1 MFLLTA
7 KKLFRWSLVVIWLA
21 LTVYLS
27 SQQGTESGELS
38 HKIAAASYTVFGKF
52 FPGTSLSEYH
62 AVLREVAHFT
72 IHFILA
78 ALAYRAFAISS
89 GGFRTGIVI
98 SLLFCLLVAA
108 MDEFIQCS
116 SPGRSVEFIDFFH
129 NASGV
134 AFGTLVGILSSRE
147 TVS

>member
-1 MFLLTA
+1 MLTA

-21 LTVYLS
+21 LTIYLS

-38 HKIAAASYTVFGKF
+38 HKIAAASYTVFGKL

-62 AVLREVAHFT
+62 AALREVAHFAV
-72 IHFILA
+72 HFILA
-78 ALAYRAFAISS
+78 ALVYRSFAISS
-89 GGFRTGIVI
+89 SGFRTGIVI

-108 MDEFIQCS
+108 MDEFIQCR
-116 SPGRSVEFIDFFH
+116 SPGRSVEIIDFFY

-147 TVS
+147 TAS

>member
-1 MFLLTA
+1 MLTA
-7 KKLFRWSLVVIWLA
+7 KKLFRWSLVLIWLA
-21 LTVYLS
+21 LTIYLS

-38 HKIAAASYTVFGKF
+38 RKIAAASYTVFGKL

-62 AVLREVAHFT
+62 AMLREVAHFA
-72 IHFILA
+72 IHFVLA
-78 ALAYRAFAISS
+78 ILAYRAFAISS
-89 GGFRTGIVI
+89 GGFRTGIAV

-108 MDEFIQCS
+108 IDEFIQCC
-116 SPGRSVEFIDFFH
+116 SPGRAVELIDFFH

-134 AFGTLVGILSSRE
+134 AFGTLVGILSNRE